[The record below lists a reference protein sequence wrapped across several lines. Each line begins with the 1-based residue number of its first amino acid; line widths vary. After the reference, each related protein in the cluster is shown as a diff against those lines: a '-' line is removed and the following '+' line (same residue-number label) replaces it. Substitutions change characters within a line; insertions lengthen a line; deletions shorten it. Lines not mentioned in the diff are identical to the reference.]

1 MMKKSLVL
9 LSLLSASFASQATPI
24 TISNA
29 DFNSQTLSDGAFTG
43 SVQGWA
49 GIEGFSGIY
58 NLPETVVP
66 GEAGAGIYTNALYMI
81 NDAVMTQTL
90 NTNLASNTD
99 YTLTFD
105 IGDRLDTTLV
115 NYIVK
120 VKAAGSTI
128 FTAINPVIPNGG
140 AFTPVTLHFST
151 GNVAAAGNPIVIE
164 LATTGENGQVLFD
177 NFTLDEVAGSGTA
190 SSNFGAWNHPDI
202 GGTTFVHDT
211 VYQAQSDGF
220 ITFANGGNC
229 QGNTYVINVG
239 DTSPPSALLNRV
251 DHIGGMSAPVKSGQ
265 YWQVDQTRYVSTCS
279 VIIGFLPLNP

>member
-1 MMKKSLVL
+1 MKKSLVL

-29 DFNSQTLSDGAFTG
+29 NFDSQTLSDGAFTG

-81 NDAVMTQTL
+81 NDSVMTQTL

-140 AFTPVTLHFST
+140 TFTPVTLHFST
-151 GNVAAAGNPIVIE
+151 GNVAAAGSPIVIE

-177 NFTLDEVAGSGTA
+177 NFTLDEAAGSGTA
-190 SSNFGAWNHPDI
+190 SSNFGEWNHPDF
-202 GGTTFVHDT
+202 GGTTYVQDT
-211 VYQAQSDGF
+211 IYQAQSDGF
-220 ITFANGGNC
+220 ITVFNGGQCTANVYTIRIGDDSSTPAYMDRI
-229 QGNTYVINVG
+229 QGYG
-239 DTSPPSALLNRV
+239 GMTSPIKA
-251 DHIGGMSAPVKSGQ
+251 GQ
-265 YWQVDQTRYVSTCS
+265 YWQIDQAVFQASPCTLK
-279 VIIGFLPLNP
+279 IGFIPLQD